1 MADKE
6 LDEIKKLPPKKRLR
20 RLKELEERRKK
31 EEQEARRLADESL
44 KEIKL
49 DEMLREI
56 DVPEQD
62 AVDVNRLFQQQSEDI
77 EDQVRKQKIRID
89 EVAQAD
95 YAARIQQLL
104 PQNTVQEIQQWY
116 ARDNV
121 PPSRAEFLEVYEQA
135 RDAYNTLQQTMQKRP
150 DQDLYSSPSQELV
163 ENVVSSMRLL
173 RSMGYKHKW
182 FEPGGGPG

>member
-6 LDEIKKLPPKKRLR
+6 LDEIQKLLPKERLK

-31 EEQEARRLADESL
+31 EELDAKRMTEESL

-62 AVDVNRLFQQQSEDI
+62 KIDVNKLFQQQAEDI
-77 EDQVRKQKIRID
+77 EEQVRKQKIRID

-104 PQNTVQEIQQWY
+104 PQSTLQEIQQWY
-116 ARDNV
+116 ARGNV
-121 PPSRAEFLEVYEQA
+121 QSSREEFLEVYGQA

-150 DQDLYSSPSQELV
+150 DQDLYSSPSEELV
-163 ENVVSSMRLL
+163 ENVVSSMKIL

-182 FEPGGGPG
+182 FDHGGGPP